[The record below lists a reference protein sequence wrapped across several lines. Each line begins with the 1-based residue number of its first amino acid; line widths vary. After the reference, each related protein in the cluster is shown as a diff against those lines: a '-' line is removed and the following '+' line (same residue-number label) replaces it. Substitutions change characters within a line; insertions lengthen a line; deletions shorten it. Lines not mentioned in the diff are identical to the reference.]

1 MNRYILILN
10 GNNKDLAIEEF
21 KILYKIYFKEDIEI
35 KPIENVLYLIETN
48 FDLKNDE
55 FLYRLTYTNYIVKI
69 LGDFSDIDDLKS
81 NFPNI
86 TEFQDLSFRVR
97 IKKSKKNLKV
107 NFEEKSLAKPIWDNL
122 DNPKVSIKDYEIEY
136 NFVFA
141 EKLSGFFFGFKL
153 YENQKEYL
161 LRMPKMRPV
170 VMPYTLKSDMA
181 RAVIN
186 LLKLK
191 KGVVLD
197 PFCGIGGILLEACD
211 LGFDIIGNDISY
223 NDLKYF
229 KTNFNHYF
237 PNCNYQRILADS
249 QTQFLKN
256 NSVDGIVS
264 DIPYGRCS
272 RKLGSDLYE
281 NFLKNAKNMLK
292 PNKRI
297 VIVYANFCEFKD
309 LALKYFDFVCEVE
322 EYINST
328 MTRHILVLENK
339 K

>member
-1 MNRYILILN
+1 MTRYILILN

-21 KILYKIYFKEDIEI
+21 KILYKIYFDKEVEI
-35 KPIENVLYLIETN
+35 KPIENVLYLVETD

-55 FLYRLTYTNYIVKI
+55 FLYRLTYTNCIVKV
-69 LGDFSDIDDLKS
+69 LGEFSSFDSFKDNLPDIK
-81 NFPNI
+81 
-86 TEFQDLSFRVR
+86 EFEGLPFRVR
-97 IKKSKKNLKV
+97 IKKSKKNLEV
-107 NFEEKSLAKPIWDNL
+107 NFEEKDLAKPIWDSFE
-122 DNPKVSIKDYEIEY
+122 NPKVSIKEYDIEY

-141 EKLSGFFFGFKL
+141 EKLGRFFFGFKL
-153 YENQKEYL
+153 YENKKEYL

-186 LLKLK
+186 LLGLK
-191 KGVVLD
+191 RGVVLD

-211 LGFDIIGNDISY
+211 LGFEVIGNDISY

-229 KTNFNHYF
+229 KKNFDYYF
-237 PNCNYQRILADS
+237 PSCNYQRILADS
-249 QTQFLKN
+249 QTQFLKD

-281 NFLKNAKNMLK
+281 SFLKNAKCMLK
-292 PNKRI
+292 SNKRL